1 MSGGDTNPDA
11 ENPISGHLCLFMVA
25 RTWFP
30 LLHLDVF
37 YFRKLPVLLLRCVE
51 IDTKFHVIGMSRHVG
66 TQESA
71 VYLFY
76 RGVLKESLTQKSLG
90 QFNK

>member
-1 MSGGDTNPDA
+1 MSGRDTNPDA
-11 ENPISGHLCLFMVA
+11 ENPIPGHLCLFMAA

-30 LLHLDVF
+30 LLPLDVF
-37 YFRKLPVLLLRCVE
+37 YFRKLPVLPRRCVE

-66 TQESA
+66 TQGRA
-71 VYLFY
+71 VYFLY

>member
-30 LLHLDVF
+30 LLLLDVF
-37 YFRKLPVLLLRCVE
+37 YFRKLLVLTAQVW
-51 IDTKFHVIGMSRHVG
+51 GNRHKVSCDRDVPACG
-66 TQESA
+66 YARECS
-71 VYLFY
+71 VFI
-76 RGVLKESLTQKSLG
+76 V
-90 QFNK
+90 